1 MTVALN
7 LEGPHEGNLAEDIV
21 GALAANA
28 GAKSFFDGL
37 PTFYRKNY
45 IRWIESAKRPE
56 TRARRIGE
64 MMALLAEGK
73 REK

>member
-1 MTVALN
+1 MAALATNTVAK
-7 LEGPHEGNLAEDIV
+7 A
-21 GALAANA
+21 
-28 GAKSFFDGL
+28 FFDGL

-56 TRARRIGE
+56 TRAKRIVE